1 MADLQ
6 KYITA
11 TGVIVPDTS
20 TIKTDVENEY
30 KSVYGSDFVIDPS
43 SEQGREIDAEVT
55 ARISV
60 LRNNA
65 EIANQ
70 INPNYAEG
78 IFLDAIY
85 AISNGERDIAERST
99 VICKLAGVNGTI
111 IPKGSKVRDDNSNL
125 WELNAAAVIPA
136 TGFVYAS
143 FFSVEFGAITAAIGE
158 VNTIV
163 DGQLGWE
170 TVTNETAAVPGKLQ
184 QSDLSTRS
192 QRKLELAGN
201 TRNNTY
207 AIITA
212 ISKVENVASLSF
224 RENNSASTLI
234 IDGVT
239 MVENSTYVC
248 VDGGANLDI
257 AEAYYNA
264 RSGGTAFNGNTTIN
278 VTDPESLQVIPVK
291 FDRPEDKP
299 KLVRITVKISNGADP
314 TEAVKK
320 AVVDYA
326 NGFVVGERGFVVG
339 GDVSAFEI
347 ASAVNVGVAGV
358 FVSKCEIAEN
368 ELTPTY
374 TTDTIKTEI
383 FEKASITENDVQV
396 IIL

>member
-85 AISNGERDIAERST
+85 ALSNGERDGAERST
-99 VICKLAGVNGTI
+99 VICAIGGVSGTN
-111 IPKGSKVRDDNSNL
+111 IPLGSKVQDDNGNQ
-125 WELNAAAVIPA
+125 WELSAEVTIPA
-136 TGFVYAS
+136 PGTVNAS
-143 FFSVEFGAITAAIGE
+143 FFSVDFGSIQADIGT
-158 VNTIV
+158 VNKII
-163 DGQLGWE
+163 DGSLGWE
-170 TVTNETAAVPGKLQ
+170 TVSNNSPAVPGKIEQ
-184 QSDLSTRS
+184 GDVAVRR

-201 TRNNTY
+201 AINNT
-207 AIITA
+207 ISIVSS
-212 ISKVENVASLSF
+212 ISKLENVSSLTF
-224 RENNSASTLI
+224 RENLTGETAV

-239 MVENSTYVC
+239 MTRNSTYVC
-248 VDGGANLDI
+248 VDGGVDNEI
-257 AEAYYNA
+257 AEAYYNS
-264 RSGGTAFNGNTTIN
+264 RSGGSAFNGSTIVN
-278 VTDPESLQVIPVK
+278 ITDPISGQVIPVK
-291 FDRPEDKP
+291 FDRPSDVP
-299 KLVRITVKISNGADP
+299 VIARITIKSPVGVDQR
-314 TEAVKK
+314 EAVKK
-320 AVVDYA
+320 AAVDYA
-326 NGFVVGERGFVVG
+326 NGLVSGEDGFVVG
-339 GDVSAFEI
+339 GNVSAFEI
-347 ASAVNVGVAGV
+347 ASAVNFIVPNV
-358 FVSKCEIAEN
+358 FVSKCEIANASISPDFSTE
-368 ELTPTY
+368 
-374 TTDTIKTEI
+374 TIEVQI
-383 FEKASITENDVQV
+383 FEKASITENDIQV